1 MVRYK
6 QPVSLYEATH
16 TWVCRF
22 IGDRLVSSGYDSPAQ
37 HTLKSVSLLFSVLL
51 TAFQKTVFRICKIRM
66 FWGLLD
72 PDP

>member
-16 TWVCRF
+16 AWVCRF

-37 HTLKSVSLLFSVLL
+37 HTLKSVSFHFLPKKYTEMSNF
-51 TAFQKTVFRICKIRM
+51 
-66 FWGLLD
+66 
-72 PDP
+72 